1 MRAIRARERG
11 AALVLVLIGV
21 VGILAMVGL
30 ATDFSH
36 VALNKARLQS
46 TVDAAALAAAKSL
59 DQTSGNEAQARQA
72 ALDVLGFNATA
83 HPELNQVK
91 NSSLQVNVTFS
102 NTLQPFSPGTTPAL
116 YVRVVASNF
125 TMWTGFTSLV
135 GQSNTS
141 TAASAVAGPSASI
154 SADTPVCNVAPMV
167 VCGNPAAPAP
177 SFGYT
182 VGALN
187 VLKLASGN
195 NQSGPIGPGN
205 FQLIRLNGNGGSVI
219 RQNMAGAYDS
229 CVDGSGNVETQTG
242 NVVGPVTQGLNT
254 RFGDYSGGGVNST
267 DYPPDVVTTQPS
279 PLLTYNSDTQVI
291 SQGSNTVTQS
301 SQINF
306 NHSVYDQR
314 VTAGS
319 YDNQPAPNGIG
330 AAGRRILTVPIA
342 DCSGSNT
349 GNSELPVLG
358 FGCYFLLQKAI
369 QQGQDNYVYGEF
381 IDGCIGEGNPG
392 PTPSSTFGPY
402 RIQLY
407 NDVGSN
413 DS

>member
-1 MRAIRARERG
+1 MR
-11 AALVLVLIGV
+11 
-21 VGILAMVGL
+21 
-30 ATDFSH
+30 
-36 VALNKARLQS
+36 
-46 TVDAAALAAAKSL
+46 
-59 DQTSGNEAQARQA
+59 
-72 ALDVLGFNATA
+72 
-83 HPELNQVK
+83 
-91 NSSLQVNVTFS
+91 
-102 NTLQPFSPGTTPAL
+102 
-116 YVRVVASNF
+116 
-125 TMWTGFTSLV
+125 
-135 GQSNTS
+135 
-141 TAASAVAGPSASI
+141 
-154 SADTPVCNVAPMV
+154 
-167 VCGNPAAPAP
+167 NPAAAAP

-229 CVDGSGNVETQTG
+229 CVDGSGDVETQTG

-254 RFGDYSGGGVNST
+254 RFGDYSGGVSAT

-279 PLLTYNSDTQVI
+279 PLLTYNSNTQVI

-306 NHSVYDQR
+306 NHAIYDQR
-314 VTAGS
+314 VTAGN
-319 YDNQPAPNGIG
+319 YDNQPSPNGIG

-342 DCSGSNT
+342 DCSGSNN
-349 GNSELPVLG
+349 GNSQLPVLG

-381 IDGCIGEGNPG
+381 VMAASAKAIPGRRRARRSGRIASGCTTTWGATIRDARARTSSTGPRRRDGGSGHRAAALAFSCSR
-392 PTPSSTFGPY
+392 PSSSVAGSCSTRCSPTRFRNGARYAAGRALFGDAEDRY
-402 RIQLY
+402 LHVADDGHRNLVVYGNQTGSGT
-407 NDVGSN
+407 DVRSCRGSRC
-413 DS
+413 SRSR